1 MQGLWVLAAV
11 GGWLRAERIPAI
23 RAALWVQALFG
34 ALSWAPGSAGAV
46 HCTTKSI
53 GASSFLTMWG
63 WGRRLPCGAPMGPRL
78 PGTRHGR
85 GRILKTLGW
94 FFSLVI

>member
-1 MQGLWVLAAV
+1 MPCDGR
-11 GGWLRAERIPAI
+11 GAEHIPGI

-34 ALSWAPGSAGAV
+34 VLGWAPGSAGAV
-46 HCTTKSI
+46 RCTTKTI
-53 GASSFLTMWG
+53 GVSSFLTVRGWG
-63 WGRRLPCGAPMGPRL
+63 WRLPWGAPLGPRL

-85 GRILKTLGW
+85 GRILKPLGW